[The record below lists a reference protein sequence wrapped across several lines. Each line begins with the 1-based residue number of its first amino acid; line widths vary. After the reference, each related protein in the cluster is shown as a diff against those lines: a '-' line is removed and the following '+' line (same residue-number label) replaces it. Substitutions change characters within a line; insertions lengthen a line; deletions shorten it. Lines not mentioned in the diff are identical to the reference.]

1 MQGGKAAMTVS
12 LEYATKLFKPETI
25 RRLGRHYERVIRQVV
40 EDPQKR
46 IGEIELL
53 DEGERRQL
61 LEEFNDTAVD
71 YPRDRCVQEL
81 FEEQARLRPE
91 AVAVVYEEESLT
103 YGQLNGR
110 ANQLARRL
118 RKEGVKADSV
128 VGLLVDR
135 SLEMV
140 VGILAILKA
149 GGAYMPIDPNYP
161 AERIEYMLRDSGS
174 ALVLTQT
181 RQKGKVTG
189 IGKAIDLEDAGHYR
203 GKTADLARINTPQ
216 NLAYVIYTSGSTG
229 RPKGVMIGHDGLV
242 NRLIWMERQYRI
254 GQEDIILQ
262 KTTYTF
268 DVSVWELLLPLTIG
282 ARVCL
287 LDLGGERDP
296 EEIARVMER
305 RKVTTVGF

>member
-161 AERIEYMLRDSGS
+161 AERIEYLLNDSGC
-174 ALVLTQT
+174 LVLLAQMRYLIQQPYVAT
-181 RQKGKVTG
+181 
-189 IGKAIDLEDAGHYR
+189 AIALEDPSLYQGADG
-203 GKTADLARINTPQ
+203 DLA
-216 NLAYVIYTSGSTG
+216 
-229 RPKGVMIGHDGLV
+229 K
-242 NRLIWMERQYRI
+242 
-254 GQEDIILQ
+254 
-262 KTTYTF
+262 
-268 DVSVWELLLPLTIG
+268 
-282 ARVCL
+282 
-287 LDLGGERDP
+287 
-296 EEIARVMER
+296 
-305 RKVTTVGF
+305 